1 MQLTDLSSRVIPANE
16 YRRERWRNQL
26 GWTREI
32 LRVGDTAQW
41 ALRLSIAEI
50 EQDAAFSAFPGI
62 DRELVLLRGHGM
74 RLTFGSGDADVQ
86 AATKAK
92 PKAESHIHTGASEIA
107 SARVTVSAEN
117 AGAETET
124 AAGAWKGVGLDA
136 SGAESVGEHAAVDGS
151 LSAGER
157 LAANAS
163 GSRRWVDLVPPYQRV
178 RFAGEEAVE
187 AVLLDGP
194 TQDFNLMWR
203 RDVLQTELLHRP
215 LVGTMLFFADPG
227 SAWAIHLLA
236 GQASFGRDSGL
247 PPLAAGDT
255 AWLSAATR
263 TRYVLDGGGEL
274 LAIRVS
280 PV

>member
-1 MQLTDLSSRVIPANE
+1 MQLTDLSSRVIPATD
-16 YRRERWRNQL
+16 YRRERWRNRL

-32 LRVGDTAQW
+32 LRLGHVDAW

-62 DRELVLLRGHGM
+62 DRELVLLHGNGM
-74 RLTFGSGDADVQ
+74 RLQFGDA
-86 AATKAK
+86 ASGTGTATGIGGGTAVSGGGGGGGGSKSDSGN
-92 PKAESHIHTGASEIA
+92 EGG
-107 SARVTVSAEN
+107 SADHGGN
-117 AGAETET
+117 DAGADGGT
-124 AAGAWKGVGLDA
+124 DA
-136 SGAESVGEHAAVDGS
+136 SGSSHRSCE
-151 LSAGER
+151 L
-157 LAANAS
+157 L
-163 GSRRWVDLVPPYQRV
+163 PPYQRA
-178 RFAGEEAVE
+178 RFAGEETVHAT
-187 AVLLDGP
+187 LLDGP
-194 TQDFNLMWR
+194 TRDFNLMWR
-203 RDVLQTELLHRP
+203 RDLVQTELLHRP

-255 AWLSAATR
+255 AWLSASSR

-274 LAIRVS
+274 LAIRVR